1 MNKDKQDSKIFD
13 FLKYREQILFNK
25 KIEEREK
32 KLAEEPA
39 YLLSIPNAGWT
50 WYCDYHEA
58 FGLADTEH
66 EALWMGGAQLH
77 YHEDDQRCTMSI
89 KEW

>member
-13 FLKYREQILFNK
+13 FIKYREQILYNK
-25 KIEEREK
+25 KVEEREE
-32 KLAEEPA
+32 KLVEEPA
-39 YLLSIPNAGWT
+39 YLRSIPKAGWT

-66 EALWMGGAQLH
+66 EALWMGGAHLH
-77 YHEDDQRCTMSI
+77 YYEDDERCTMSI